1 MNYSSLGIEQIVLRS
16 PQHAKVPTYL
26 PHPQLISPETTEKI
40 TPKQSQSHNRR
51 PKDPLYTPNNEDR
64 RFWQIWKHRKE
75 LEASLIRLLFEQNR
89 DISAA
94 VNNLDYQNDKP
105 LHRFDNR
112 TDGDSLLQR
121 EISKIF
127 DQLKQFNAIEKS
139 EILQLISGFYRN
151 LFGEMNPNPLV
162 NNNLNGNKRNDV
174 SFFWCQT
181 NSTVFRP
188 IGEHNIYNGF
198 DNIRNY
204 YHKHVPLTTI
214 KAPPIITDLFVH
226 FYGNA
231 AIVTNEFV
239 LHSADKFTSTKSDKN
254 QPKIDIDD
262 YKSRRKA
269 KKIPVPFYATTIL
282 IKSQNDGR

>member
-1 MNYSSLGIEQIVLRS
+1 MNYSSLGIEHIVLRS
-16 PQHAKVPTYL
+16 PQLAKVPTYL
-26 PHPQLISPETTEKI
+26 PHPHLISTENPEDL
-40 TPKQSQSHNRR
+40 TPKHSQSHKRR
-51 PKDPLYTPNNEDR
+51 SKDSLYTLNNEDK

-75 LEASLIRLLFEQNR
+75 LEASLMRLLFEQNR

-94 VNNLDYQNDKP
+94 FNNLDYQKDTP
-105 LHRFDNR
+105 LHRFDNCS
-112 TDGDSLLQR
+112 DGDSLLQR

-127 DQLKQFNAIEKS
+127 NQLKQFNAIEKS

-151 LFGEMNPNPLV
+151 LFGEMNFNPLI
-162 NNNLNGNKRNDV
+162 NNINGNKRNDV

-214 KAPPIITDLFVH
+214 KATPIITDLFVH

-239 LHSADKFTSTKSDKN
+239 LLSADKFTSTKSNKN

-269 KKIPVPFYATTIL
+269 RKIPVPFYATTIL